1 MLNSNSFDK
10 LHALQAKLQSS
21 VNFFFVNLNTLREFQ
36 KN

>member
-10 LHALQAKLQSS
+10 LHDLQAKLQSP
-21 VNFFFVNLNTLREFQ
+21 VIFFFNLNTLQEFQ